1 VNWKKNII
9 TFVVI
14 FLGVMLL
21 SRSCVP
27 RNTPNFG
34 RPDDAVLVTIA
45 LEGRPPQLAADSY
58 ELTAEVANTPEKRQ
72 AGLAGRPG
80 LEPGYA
86 MLYVY
91 DEPQTPVFS
100 EAGTRM
106 PLSVAFIRDD
116 GTVAE
121 VRDVAARSPEEFAP
135 QEPVRFVLEVREGWF
150 QDRGAGPGSRLIL
163 PESVLAASAPPTS
176 VPADTPVE

>member
-1 VNWKKNII
+1 VNWKKNLI

-27 RNTPNFG
+27 RTAPNFG
-34 RPDDAVLVTIA
+34 RPEGAQIVSVVLQGKP
-45 LEGRPPQLAADSY
+45 EGLAEDSY
-58 ELTAEVANTPEKRQ
+58 ALHAEVANTVEKRQ
-72 AGLAGRPG
+72 AGLSGRPG

-91 DEPQTPVFS
+91 PEPQTPEFS

-116 GTVAE
+116 GTIAQI
-121 VRDVAARSPEEFAP
+121 RDVEAQSPGKFSP
-135 QEPVRFVLEVREGWF
+135 DEPVRYVLEVRQGWF
-150 QDRGAGPGSRLIL
+150 ADRGAGPGSKLAL
-163 PESVLAASAPPTS
+163 PTALLSAPAVPAA
-176 VPADTPVE
+176 VPADTSVD